1 MYFLLFCSVY
11 SAVQHNNIYV
21 PDNDLL
27 FGLPIFLFFF
37 FLCVRVCRVFVR
49 GGRRMF
55 VVYYSPLHLFEVVA
69 SRCRLSYHS
78 YLREVGGDGS
88 VLGGV
93 ELETTV
99 VHEGGTSARFFFW
112 SSAMPGSGCPYEE
125 SALQAV
131 RFLQNLY
138 GFVVQDFNYQAM
150 QAYRDLA
157 RSAVV
162 LAVSVGQLGGLASW
176 DDLDGCVGPGIES
189 ACWQNICN
197 QLTMSMCNI

>member
-1 MYFLLFCSVY
+1 MIMVYSLGCLSYIFSFFLFCVC
-11 SAVQHNNIYV
+11 VCVCV
-21 PDNDLL
+21 P
-27 FGLPIFLFFF
+27 
-37 FLCVRVCRVFVR
+37 CVRLS

-55 VVYYSPLHLFEVVA
+55 AVYYSPLHLFEVVA
-69 SRCRLSYHS
+69 CHCRLSYHS
-78 YLREVGGDGS
+78 YLCEVGGDGS

-93 ELETTV
+93 ELETSV
-99 VHEGGTSARFFFW
+99 VHEGATSARFFFW
-112 SSAMPGSGCPYEE
+112 SSAMPGSRCPYEE

-162 LAVSVGQLGGLASW
+162 LAVSVGQLGGPASR
-176 DDLDGCVGPGIES
+176 DDLDGCVGRGIES
-189 ACWQNICN
+189 ACWQDICN
-197 QLTMSMCNI
+197 RLIMSICNI